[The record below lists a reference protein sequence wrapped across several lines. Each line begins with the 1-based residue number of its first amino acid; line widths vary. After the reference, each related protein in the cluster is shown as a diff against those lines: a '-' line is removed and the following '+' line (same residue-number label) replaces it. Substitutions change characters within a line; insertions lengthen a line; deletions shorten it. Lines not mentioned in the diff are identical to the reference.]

1 MEIPSIWLERLSAW
15 RSSKLSAEVFC
26 EGKDFSVHSLRNW
39 RGRQLEAER
48 RAAPRK
54 PAVALARVQVA
65 SSRLRASSGRPSATG
80 ISIAVGALRVSVDHG
95 FDRPT
100 LAAVLDVIVPP
111 SESESAP

>member
-1 MEIPSIWLERLSAW
+1 MEIPSIWLERLIAW

-39 RGRQLEAER
+39 RGRQLEVER

-54 PAVALARVQVA
+54 GAVALARVQVA
-65 SSRLRASSGRPSATG
+65 APRSRWSSGSPRSG
-80 ISIAVGALRVSVDHG
+80 VSIEVGPLRVSVDQG

-100 LAAVLDVIVPP
+100 LAAVLDVI
-111 SESESAP
+111 APTSDSGSTP